1 MKEPTRRIR
10 WTEAYKLMEAR
21 DESGR
26 QKPFDI
32 RFACMDGTIV
42 EAEGVQRSVSY
53 NRRTG
58 MRRLVLAG
66 GGFRNVYDV
75 LILQINDYHV
85 KVVNA
90 ADIEVDIFENGPKAS
105 ENQHTQH
112 KHEN

>member
-10 WTEAYKLMEAR
+10 WTEAYKLMEAK
-21 DESGR
+21 DESGK

-32 RFACMDGTIV
+32 HFACMDGTIV
-42 EAEGVQRSVSY
+42 EAKGVQRSVSY

-75 LILQINDYHV
+75 LILQINDTRVLV
-85 KVVNA
+85 K
-90 ADIEVDIFENGPKAS
+90 
-105 ENQHTQH
+105 
-112 KHEN
+112 